1 MNVGLTVAGRDP
13 AKPQLSKQL
22 RSDMSLWQVLRQFE
36 DLEKG
41 LDLTGR
47 GTPSETNG
55 GGSGQLL
62 YEEPIM
68 NIMGKEYS
76 SMVDLQKT
84 LSQCGINGGNMRIRV
99 DFRKSDRTLFD
110 ALKQISEY
118 IREVAP
124 DQIQEEVKAP
134 PAPAA
139 EQEKPEA
146 VAAANDSPQAPDTSA
161 TDAGPMD
168 VDAPSSSAATT
179 ETPAADPLQPTGVF
193 SAPTTSTPIAA
204 QTKEDDSVY
213 EPTIAHAQ
221 LRQQQLLTRS
231 QNMRLKS
238 DKELQAVAAAHAAKV
253 AKVTEIVAKV
263 RFPDQTVAQ
272 WRIGP
277 EQDGAFLYRAV
288 RAVMA
293 HADSPFKLVLP
304 GSGGPIWDDDKM
316 LIKGYGL
323 TASTLLNLVWEPN
336 ASEAARKSAFLKGSV
351 ASQAKDLVV
360 PRVPE
365 AGPEEEEEATAQ
377 AKRPAKPEGSGDGV
391 AKKLPKWL
399 KLPGGKK

>member
-1 MNVGLTVAGRDP
+1 MAGRDP

-304 GSGGPIWDDDKM
+304 GSGGAIRDDDKT

-323 TASTLLNLVWEPN
+323 TASTLLNLVWESD

-365 AGPEEEEEATAQ
+365 AEPEEEDAAATQ

>member
-62 YEEPIM
+62 YEEPVV
-68 NIMGKEYS
+68 NIMGKEYAS
-76 SMVDLQKT
+76 VVDLQKT
-84 LSQCGINGGNMRIRV
+84 LSQCGINGGNMRLRV

-118 IREVAP
+118 IKEVAP
-124 DQIQEEVKAP
+124 DQIQEQVKAP
-134 PAPAA
+134 PAPAV

-146 VAAANDSPQAPDTSA
+146 AAVNDSPQAPDTSA

-179 ETPAADPLQPTGVF
+179 ETATVDPLLPTGIF

-231 QNMRLKS
+231 QNTRLKS
-238 DKELQAVAAAHAAKV
+238 DKELQAEAAAHAAKV

-304 GSGGPIWDDDKM
+304 GSGGTIRDDDKT

-336 ASEAARKSAFLKGSV
+336 ASEAARKEAFLKGSV

-365 AGPEEEEEATAQ
+365 AEPEEEEEATAQ